1 MPSLKEVKIRIN
13 SVSSTRK
20 ITSAMKLVASSKL
33 RKAQQAIGG
42 MRPYQQRLD
51 GMMSRLTAEIGE
63 GFSSPLSEERPVQRA
78 VVVCL
83 SSNSSLCGA
92 FNSNAI
98 KATLAVIEK
107 LQKQGARVEVI
118 PVGQKIAE
126 KMKKSGFSVES
137 ANAALLDR
145 PQYADMAAVA
155 DGLMQRF
162 IRKEIDKVVLVYN
175 HFKNTATQVVTTEP
189 LLPVSLESVEAT
201 DSQPAS
207 DNINAESIASGSSA
221 VSVAGADIKEPRER
235 SVKDNYIIE
244 PSGKELLESLL
255 PKGIALRLYTAVL
268 DSLAAEHSARVIA
281 MQTATDNADQLLH
294 DLTLMYNKTRQSAI
308 TSELLDIVGAS
319 FQ

>member
-33 RKAQQAIGG
+33 RKAQQTIGG
-42 MRPYQQRLD
+42 MRPYQRRLD
-51 GMMSRLTAEIGE
+51 GMMARLTAEVGE

-175 HFKNTATQVVTTEP
+175 HFKNTATQVITTEP

-207 DNINAESIASGSSA
+207 DNIQ
-221 VSVAGADIKEPRER
+221 
-235 SVKDNYIIE
+235 DNYIIE

-308 TSELLDIVGAS
+308 TAELLDIVGAS

>member
-51 GMMSRLTAEIGE
+51 AMMSHIAGELGDEIN
-63 GFSSPLSEERPVQRA
+63 FSLAQVRPVQRA

-98 KATLAVIEK
+98 KATLSVIET
-107 LQKQGARVEVI
+107 LRAQGVKTVEVLPI
-118 PVGQKIAE
+118 GQKIAE
-126 KMKKSGFSVES
+126 KMRKNGFEFDS
-137 ANAALLDR
+137 AHANLLDH
-145 PQYADMAAVA
+145 PQYNGIASIAAK
-155 DGLMQRF
+155 LMKRYALG
-162 IRKEIDKVVLVYN
+162 EIDKVVLVYN
-175 HFKNTATQVVTTEP
+175 HFKNTASQVMHTET
-189 LLPVSLESVEAT
+189 LLPVSLDTANTTANKGQSL
-201 DSQPAS
+201 
-207 DNINAESIASGSSA
+207 
-221 VSVAGADIKEPRER
+221 
-235 SVKDNYIIE
+235 NYIIE
-244 PSGKELLESLL
+244 PSYKGLLEALL
-255 PKGIALRLYTAVL
+255 PKGIALKLYTAVL

-294 DLTLMYNKTRQSAI
+294 DLTLTYNKTRQAAI
-308 TSELLDIVGAS
+308 TAELLDIVGAS

>member
-33 RKAQQAIGG
+33 RKAQQTIGG
-42 MRPYQQRLD
+42 MRPYQRRLD
-51 GMMSRLTAEIGE
+51 GMMARLTAEVGE

-98 KATLAVIEK
+98 KATLAVIDQ

-126 KMKKSGFSVES
+126 KMKKSGFSFQS

-145 PQYADMAAVA
+145 PQYGDIAAVA
-155 DGLMQRF
+155 DDLMQRF

-175 HFKNTATQVVTTEP
+175 HFKNTATQVITTES

-207 DNINAESIASGSSA
+207 DNLH
-221 VSVAGADIKEPRER
+221 
-235 SVKDNYIIE
+235 DNYIIE

-294 DLTLMYNKTRQSAI
+294 DLTLMYNKTRQAAI
-308 TSELLDIVGAS
+308 TAELLDIVGAS

>member
-33 RKAQQAIGG
+33 RKAQQTIGG
-42 MRPYQQRLD
+42 MRPYQRRLD
-51 GMMSRLTAEIGE
+51 GMMARLTAEVGE

-98 KATLAVIEK
+98 KATLAVIDQ

-126 KMKKSGFSVES
+126 KMKKSGFSFQS

-145 PQYADMAAVA
+145 PQYGDIAAVA
-155 DGLMQRF
+155 DDLMQRF

-175 HFKNTATQVVTTEP
+175 HFKNTATQVITTES
-189 LLPVSLESVEAT
+189 LLPVSLESVEAS

-207 DNINAESIASGSSA
+207 DNLH
-221 VSVAGADIKEPRER
+221 
-235 SVKDNYIIE
+235 DNYIIE

-294 DLTLMYNKTRQSAI
+294 DLTLMYNKTRQAAI
-308 TSELLDIVGAS
+308 TAELLDIVGAS

>member
-175 HFKNTATQVVTTEP
+175 HFKNTATQVITTEP
-189 LLPVSLESVEAT
+189 LLPVSLDGIPTS
-201 DSQPAS
+201 DRQSQS
-207 DNINAESIASGSSA
+207 NL
-221 VSVAGADIKEPRER
+221 
-235 SVKDNYIIE
+235 KDNYIIE
-244 PSGKELLESLL
+244 PSGKELLEPLL

-308 TSELLDIVGAS
+308 TAELLDIVGGS
-319 FQ
+319 VNN

>member
-78 VVVCL
+78 VVVCI

-137 ANAALLDR
+137 ANASLLDR

-175 HFKNTATQVVTTEP
+175 HFKNTATQVITTEP

-207 DNINAESIASGSSA
+207 DNIQ
-221 VSVAGADIKEPRER
+221 
-235 SVKDNYIIE
+235 DNYIIE

-308 TSELLDIVGAS
+308 TAELLDIVGAS

>member
-1 MPSLKEVKIRIN
+1 MSSLKEVKLRIN

-33 RKAQQAIGG
+33 RKAQQTIGG
-42 MRPYQQRLD
+42 MRPYQRRLD
-51 GMMSRLTAEIGE
+51 GMMARLTAEVGE

-98 KATLAVIEK
+98 KATLAVIDQ

-126 KMKKSGFSVES
+126 KMKKSGFSFQS

-145 PQYADMAAVA
+145 PQYGDIAAVA
-155 DGLMQRF
+155 DDLMQRF

-175 HFKNTATQVVTTEP
+175 HFKNTATQVITTES
-189 LLPVSLESVEAT
+189 LLPVSLDGIPTS
-201 DSQPAS
+201 DRQSQS
-207 DNINAESIASGSSA
+207 NLI
-221 VSVAGADIKEPRER
+221 
-235 SVKDNYIIE
+235 DNYIIE

-294 DLTLMYNKTRQSAI
+294 DLTLMYNKTRQAAI
-308 TSELLDIVGAS
+308 TAELLDIVGAS

>member
-33 RKAQQAIGG
+33 RKAQQTIGG
-42 MRPYQQRLD
+42 MRPYQRRLD
-51 GMMSRLTAEIGE
+51 GMMARLTAEVGE

-98 KATLAVIEK
+98 KATLAVIDQ

-126 KMKKSGFSVES
+126 KMKKSGFSFQS

-145 PQYADMAAVA
+145 PQYGDIAAVA
-155 DGLMQRF
+155 DDLMQRF

-175 HFKNTATQVVTTEP
+175 HFKNTATQVITTES
-189 LLPVSLESVEAT
+189 LLPVSLDGVPTT

-207 DNINAESIASGSSA
+207 DNLH
-221 VSVAGADIKEPRER
+221 
-235 SVKDNYIIE
+235 DNYIIE

-294 DLTLMYNKTRQSAI
+294 DLTLMYNKTRQAAI
-308 TSELLDIVGAS
+308 TAELLDIVGAS

>member
-175 HFKNTATQVVTTEP
+175 HFKNTATQVITPEP
-189 LLPVSLESVEAT
+189 LLPVSLDGIPTS
-201 DSQPAS
+201 DRQSQS
-207 DNINAESIASGSSA
+207 NL
-221 VSVAGADIKEPRER
+221 
-235 SVKDNYIIE
+235 KDNYIIE

-308 TSELLDIVGAS
+308 TAELLDIVGAS

>member
-175 HFKNTATQVVTTEP
+175 HFKNTATQVITTEP
-189 LLPVSLESVEAT
+189 LLPVSLDGIPTSNRQ
-201 DSQPAS
+201 SQS
-207 DNINAESIASGSSA
+207 NL
-221 VSVAGADIKEPRER
+221 
-235 SVKDNYIIE
+235 KDNYIIE

-308 TSELLDIVGAS
+308 TAELLDIVGAS

>member
-33 RKAQQAIGG
+33 RKAQQTIGG
-42 MRPYQQRLD
+42 MRPYQRRLD
-51 GMMSRLTAEIGE
+51 GMMARLTAEVGE

-98 KATLAVIEK
+98 KATLAVIDQ

-126 KMKKSGFSVES
+126 KMKKSGFSFQS

-145 PQYADMAAVA
+145 PQYGDIAAVA
-155 DGLMQRF
+155 DDLMQRF

-175 HFKNTATQVVTTEP
+175 HFKNTATQVITTES

-201 DSQPAS
+201 DSQLAS
-207 DNINAESIASGSSA
+207 DNLH
-221 VSVAGADIKEPRER
+221 
-235 SVKDNYIIE
+235 DNYIIE

-294 DLTLMYNKTRQSAI
+294 DLTLMYNKTRQAAI
-308 TSELLDIVGAS
+308 TAELLDIVGAS

>member
-175 HFKNTATQVVTTEP
+175 HFKNTATQVITTEP

-207 DNINAESIASGSSA
+207 DNI
-221 VSVAGADIKEPRER
+221 
-235 SVKDNYIIE
+235 KDNYIIE

-308 TSELLDIVGAS
+308 TAELLDIVGAS

>member
-137 ANAALLDR
+137 ANATLLDR

-175 HFKNTATQVVTTEP
+175 HFKNTATQVITTEP
-189 LLPVSLESVEAT
+189 LLPVSLDGIPTSNRQ
-201 DSQPAS
+201 SQS
-207 DNINAESIASGSSA
+207 NL
-221 VSVAGADIKEPRER
+221 
-235 SVKDNYIIE
+235 KDNYIIE

-308 TSELLDIVGAS
+308 TAELLDIVGAS

>member
-33 RKAQQAIGG
+33 RKAQQTIGG
-42 MRPYQQRLD
+42 MRPYQRRLD
-51 GMMSRLTAEIGE
+51 GMMARLTAEVGE

-175 HFKNTATQVVTTEP
+175 HFKNTATQVITTEP
-189 LLPVSLESVEAT
+189 LLPVSLDGIPTS
-201 DSQPAS
+201 DRQSQS
-207 DNINAESIASGSSA
+207 NLN
-221 VSVAGADIKEPRER
+221 
-235 SVKDNYIIE
+235 DNYIIE

-308 TSELLDIVGAS
+308 TAELLDIVGAS

>member
-175 HFKNTATQVVTTEP
+175 HFKNTATQVITTEP

-201 DSQPAS
+201 DSQPTS
-207 DNINAESIASGSSA
+207 DNLH
-221 VSVAGADIKEPRER
+221 
-235 SVKDNYIIE
+235 DNYIIE

-308 TSELLDIVGAS
+308 TAELLDIVGAS

>member
-1 MPSLKEVKIRIN
+1 MPSLKEVKIQIN

-33 RKAQQAIGG
+33 RKAQQTIGG
-42 MRPYQQRLD
+42 MRPYQRRLD
-51 GMMSRLTAEIGE
+51 GMMARLTAEVGE

-98 KATLAVIEK
+98 KATLAVIDQ

-126 KMKKSGFSVES
+126 KMKKSGFSFQS

-145 PQYADMAAVA
+145 PQYGDIAAVA
-155 DGLMQRF
+155 DDLMQRF

-175 HFKNTATQVVTTEP
+175 HFKNTATQVITTES

-207 DNINAESIASGSSA
+207 DNLH
-221 VSVAGADIKEPRER
+221 
-235 SVKDNYIIE
+235 DNYIIE

-294 DLTLMYNKTRQSAI
+294 DLTLMYNKTRQAAI
-308 TSELLDIVGAS
+308 TAELLDIVGAS

>member
-33 RKAQQAIGG
+33 RKAQQTIGG
-42 MRPYQQRLD
+42 MRPYQRRLD
-51 GMMSRLTAEIGE
+51 GMMARLTAEVGE

-98 KATLAVIEK
+98 KATLAVIDQ

-126 KMKKSGFSVES
+126 KMKKSGFSFQS

-145 PQYADMAAVA
+145 PQYGDIADVA
-155 DGLMQRF
+155 DDLMQRF

-175 HFKNTATQVVTTEP
+175 HFKNTATQVITTES
-189 LLPVSLESVEAT
+189 LLPVSLDGVPTS

-207 DNINAESIASGSSA
+207 DNLH
-221 VSVAGADIKEPRER
+221 
-235 SVKDNYIIE
+235 DNYIIE

-294 DLTLMYNKTRQSAI
+294 DLTLMYNKTRQAAI
-308 TSELLDIVGAS
+308 TAELLDIVGAS

>member
-175 HFKNTATQVVTTEP
+175 HFKNTATQVITTEP
-189 LLPVSLESVEAT
+189 LLPVSLDGIPTS
-201 DSQPAS
+201 DRQSQS
-207 DNINAESIASGSSA
+207 NL
-221 VSVAGADIKEPRER
+221 R
-235 SVKDNYIIE
+235 DNYIIE

>member
-137 ANAALLDR
+137 ANATLLDR

-175 HFKNTATQVVTTEP
+175 HFKNTATQVITTEP
-189 LLPVSLESVEAT
+189 LLPVSLDGIPTS
-201 DSQPAS
+201 DRQSQS
-207 DNINAESIASGSSA
+207 NL
-221 VSVAGADIKEPRER
+221 
-235 SVKDNYIIE
+235 KDNYIIE

-308 TSELLDIVGAS
+308 TAELLDIVGAS

>member
-1 MPSLKEVKIRIN
+1 
-13 SVSSTRK
+13 
-20 ITSAMKLVASSKL
+20 MKLVASSKL
-33 RKAQQAIGG
+33 RKAQQTIGG
-42 MRPYQQRLD
+42 MRPYQRRLD
-51 GMMSRLTAEIGE
+51 GMMARLTAEVGE

-98 KATLAVIEK
+98 KATLAVIDQ

-118 PVGQKIAE
+118 PMGQKIAE
-126 KMKKSGFSVES
+126 KMKKSGFSFQS

-145 PQYADMAAVA
+145 PQYGDIAAVA
-155 DGLMQRF
+155 DDLMQRF

-175 HFKNTATQVVTTEP
+175 HFKNTATQVITTES
-189 LLPVSLESVEAT
+189 LLPVSLDGVPTT

-207 DNINAESIASGSSA
+207 DNLH
-221 VSVAGADIKEPRER
+221 
-235 SVKDNYIIE
+235 DNYIIE

-294 DLTLMYNKTRQSAI
+294 DLTLMYNKTRQAAI
-308 TSELLDIVGAS
+308 TAELLDIVGAS

>member
-20 ITSAMKLVASSKL
+20 ITSSMKLVASSKL

-175 HFKNTATQVVTTEP
+175 HFKNTATQVITTEP
-189 LLPVSLESVEAT
+189 LLPVSLDGIPTS
-201 DSQPAS
+201 DRQSQS
-207 DNINAESIASGSSA
+207 NLN
-221 VSVAGADIKEPRER
+221 
-235 SVKDNYIIE
+235 DNYIIE

-255 PKGIALRLYTAVL
+255 PKGIALKLYTAVL

-308 TSELLDIVGAS
+308 TAELLDIVGAS

>member
-175 HFKNTATQVVTTEP
+175 HFKNTATQVITTEP

-207 DNINAESIASGSSA
+207 DNIQ
-221 VSVAGADIKEPRER
+221 
-235 SVKDNYIIE
+235 DNYIIE

-308 TSELLDIVGAS
+308 TAELLDIVGAS

>member
-137 ANAALLDR
+137 ANASLLDR

-175 HFKNTATQVVTTEP
+175 HFKNTATQVITTEP

-207 DNINAESIASGSSA
+207 DNLN
-221 VSVAGADIKEPRER
+221 
-235 SVKDNYIIE
+235 DNYIIE

-308 TSELLDIVGAS
+308 TAELLDIVGAS

>member
-175 HFKNTATQVVTTEP
+175 HFKNTATQVITTEP
-189 LLPVSLESVEAT
+189 LLPVSLDGIPTS
-201 DSQPAS
+201 DRQSQS
-207 DNINAESIASGSSA
+207 NLN
-221 VSVAGADIKEPRER
+221 
-235 SVKDNYIIE
+235 DNYIIE

-308 TSELLDIVGAS
+308 TAELLDIVGAS

>member
-175 HFKNTATQVVTTEP
+175 HFKNTATQVITTEP
-189 LLPVSLESVEAT
+189 LLPVSLDGIPTS
-201 DSQPAS
+201 DRQSQS
-207 DNINAESIASGSSA
+207 NL
-221 VSVAGADIKEPRER
+221 
-235 SVKDNYIIE
+235 KDNYIIE

-268 DSLAAEHSARVIA
+268 DSRAAEHSARVIA

-308 TSELLDIVGAS
+308 TAELLDIVGAS